1 MPAVLIPSF
10 PRRPLGRA
18 VTALALAA
26 AAALGVPTAASATT
40 VGASAASAATAAAS
54 ATTAVAGAAAQP
66 SAGRVETNYGNP
78 VTALPP
84 ISRPSGKHCTVT
96 AMQHDFANSY
106 GQPFTG
112 TLTPPADCPG
122 PWSKVVLDWSGS
134 VAGRQYD
141 RLAGV
146 WIGGAE
152 VLRTS
157 TPEPDPAGIS
167 WHVDQDLTDFIPLL
181 RTQQPVVVDLG
192 NVVNSTYTGVY
203 HMTMT
208 VTYYQADRDNAPAA
222 TADQVLPVSQS
233 TTAPGWWTLNKGQS
247 ATATLAF
254 PRNLTSAR
262 LQVYARGGGCEEFW
276 YSNVPDDY
284 AAAHPDYGMCGGGT
298 YREVQVLVDGRLA
311 GTVQPFPAIY
321 TGGISPLMWRPIPSI
336 DAFRTQPYDVDLTPF
351 AGTLTDGRQHTVT
364 LLPPAGISDS
374 WTLDGSLFL
383 TTDPLRAQTGG
394 AVTTDTIAAAPQLN
408 TTEQKQSDGSDLIT
422 VTAGR
427 DWTVAGYV
435 DTSHGRITTTVE
447 HHGDYRNTDT
457 LANQGQNQV
466 TSQRDSGWTVVSTD
480 DGHGQPRQHRTTW
493 SYPLDVT
500 SSYTPGSGSDSFL
513 ASGQVS
519 VARELTDQTRHSQG
533 AWQQQAFTDDRL
545 NSQGVLERQNGTVVQ
560 ADGSSNEHYL
570 GSTADGGCYDH
581 ELAADHGY
589 LTLDRVNASTN
600 GRACG

>member
-1 MPAVLIPSF
+1 MPTVLIPAFS
-10 PRRPLGRA
+10 RRSLGRA
-18 VTALALAA
+18 ATALALAA
-26 AAALGVPTAASATT
+26 AAALGAPAAASATT
-40 VGASAASAATAAAS
+40 VAASAAPAAIT
-54 ATTAVAGAAAQP
+54 ATT
-66 SAGRVETNYGNP
+66 AGRVETNYGNP
-78 VTALPP
+78 TTALPP
-84 ISRPSGKHCTVT
+84 ISRPSGKQCTVT

-112 TLTPPADCPG
+112 TLTPPVDCPG
-122 PWSKVVLDWSGS
+122 PWSKVVLDWNGS

-167 WHVDQDLTDFIPLL
+167 WHVDQDLTAFTPLL
-181 RTQQPVVVDLG
+181 RTPQPVVVDLG
-192 NVVNSTYTGVY
+192 NIVNSTYTGVY

-208 VTYYQADRDNAPAA
+208 VTYYQADRDNPPAA

-233 TTAPGWWTLNKGQS
+233 TTAPGWWTLGKGQS
-247 ATATLAF
+247 ATASLAF
-254 PRNLTSAR
+254 PRNLTSAH

-284 AAAHPDYGMCGGGT
+284 AAAHPDWGLCGGGT

-394 AVTTDTIAAAPQLN
+394 AVTTDTIAAEPQLN
-408 TTEQKQSDGSDLIT
+408 TTEQGQADGSDLIT

-435 DTSHGRITTTVE
+435 DTSRGRITTQVQ
-447 HHGDYRNTDT
+447 HHGEYRNTDI
-457 LANQGQNQV
+457 LSNQGQNQV
-466 TSQRDSGWTVVSTD
+466 TSQRDSGWDVVSTD
-480 DGHGQPRQHRTTW
+480 LDGHGQPDQQRTTW

-500 SSYTPGSGSDSFL
+500 STYAPGSGPDSFL

-545 NSQGVLERQNGTVVQ
+545 TAQGVLERENGTMVQ
-560 ADGSSNEHYL
+560 ADGSSSEHYL

-581 ELAADHGY
+581 QLASDHGY
-589 LTLDRVNASTN
+589 LTLDRVNTSTH
-600 GRACG
+600 GQTCE